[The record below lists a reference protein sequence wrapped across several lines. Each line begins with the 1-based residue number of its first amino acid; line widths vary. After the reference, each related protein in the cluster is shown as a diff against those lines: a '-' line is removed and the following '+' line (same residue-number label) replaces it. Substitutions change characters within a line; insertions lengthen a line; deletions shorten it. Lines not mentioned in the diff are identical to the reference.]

1 MIEIDLESV
10 VKDILDKK
18 EKEEWDN
25 YVPIKKYEEA
35 KLLDVY
41 LTNGIEAPFE
51 YNRLVHELSVID
63 KEWCVTLHINNGG
76 GVSTGESFIISA
88 MNSTEAIIKGKLSG
102 IVASAAT
109 GIALACD
116 EIEVADDLIFMIHE
130 PSFESA
136 SGISQKFSDMVA
148 FQKFY
153 QDYNKNVYKNVYK
166 GFLTVAELK
175 KIHKGEEIWL
185 DAKDVKER
193 WGKLK
198 SLNKKID

>member
-1 MIEIDLESV
+1 MITVDLESV
-10 VKDILDKK
+10 VKDILNKK

-25 YVPIKKYEEA
+25 YTPIKKDEEA

-41 LTNGIEAPFE
+41 LTNDIETPFE
-51 YNRLVHELSVID
+51 YNKLVYELSTLD
-63 KEWCVTLHINNGG
+63 KEWYVTFYINNGG
-76 GVSTGESFIISA
+76 GYTTGESFIISA
-88 MNSTEAIIKGKLSG
+88 MNNTEATIKGKLSG
-102 IVASAAT
+102 MVASAAT

-175 KIHKGEEIWL
+175 KVHKGEEIWL
-185 DAKDVKER
+185 DAKEVKDR
-193 WGKLK
+193 WDKLK
-198 SLNKKID
+198 SLKNK